1 MKIKDIVVRED
12 GTATFTTK
20 PLPGAQQIIGADG
33 KAIGTADQA
42 TADAMKAA
50 AEKGTLNLGSA
61 DGQPTSE
68 EHDEHH
74 DLVSQGNHDVGGDGT
89 DQFIHDI
96 TIDHDINM
104 DEDTPALTPQQQQ
117 ALAPYLKK
125 DPDGS
130 EYYDYPDTDPKEQ
143 GAIMGTKI
151 TSPEALAQI
160 KSPQGQ
166 ADVIKHLIAATDP
179 ANAPPAVTSTSTPMS
194 DADAAK
200 AMSDVSEGGMPQSV
214 IKSKQ
219 RYANMSDS
227 EFADAHKDK
236 SDDELRAMAWRH
248 GYGKDSNHYVSKRN
262 KGKPIAEAK
271 RADDELLE
279 KMRMIAGLG

>member
-68 EHDEHH
+68 DHDEHN
-74 DLVSQGNHDVGGDGT
+74 DLVSQGNDDVSGDGT
-89 DQFIHDI
+89 DQFISDI
-96 TIDHDINM
+96 TI

-125 DPDGS
+125 DADGS
-130 EYYDYPDTDPKEQ
+130 QYYDYPDTDPKET

-166 ADVIKHLIAATDP
+166 ADVIKHLLASTDP

-200 AMSDVSEGGMPQSV
+200 A
-214 IKSKQ
+214 
-219 RYANMSDS
+219 
-227 EFADAHKDK
+227 FADAEAGQAPATQPPAPTQQPVKPPMPQRENT
-236 SDDELRAMAWRH
+236 SRL
-248 GYGKDSNHYVSKRN
+248 KRD
-262 KGKPIAEAK
+262 
-271 RADDELLE
+271 DDELLE
-279 KMRMIAGLG
+279 KMRMIAGLR

>member
-12 GTATFTTK
+12 GTGTLTTK
-20 PLPGAQQIIGADG
+20 PLPGAQQIIAPDG

-50 AEKGTLNLGSA
+50 AEKGTLTLGG
-61 DGQPTSE
+61 DEQPTSE
-68 EHDEHH
+68 EHDEHD
-74 DLVSQGNHDVGGDGT
+74 DLVSQGNGDVGGDGT

-96 TIDHDINM
+96 SMHGSKDM
-104 DEDTPALTPQQQQ
+104 DEDVQDLTPQQQQ

-130 EYYDYPDTDPKEQ
+130 EYYDYPDTDPKEH

-166 ADVIKHLIAATDP
+166 ADVIKHLLAHTDP
-179 ANAPPAVTSTSTPMS
+179 ANAPPDVNSTSTPMS

-200 AMSDVSEGGMPQSV
+200 AM
-214 IKSKQ
+214 
-219 RYANMSDS
+219 
-227 EFADAHKDK
+227 ADA
-236 SDDELRAMAWRH
+236 EAGQQQAT
-248 GYGKDSNHYVSKRN
+248 
-262 KGKPIAEAK
+262 EAK
-271 RADDELLE
+271 RSDDDLLE
-279 KMRMIAGLG
+279 KMRMIAGLR

>member
-50 AEKGTLNLGSA
+50 AEKGTLNLGST

-68 EHDEHH
+68 EHEEHH

-96 TIDHDINM
+96 TMDSDITM
-104 DEDTPALTPQQQQ
+104 DEDTPTLTPQQQQ

-125 DPDGS
+125 DADGS
-130 EYYDYPDTDPKEQ
+130 QYYDYPDTDPKEH

-200 AMSDVSEGGMPQSV
+200 AMSD
-214 IKSKQ
+214 
-219 RYANMSDS
+219 
-227 EFADAHKDK
+227 
-236 SDDELRAMAWRH
+236 
-248 GYGKDSNHYVSKRN
+248 
-262 KGKPIAEAK
+262 AEATPAPTAPSAPQQTTQRENISRSK

-279 KMRMIAGLG
+279 KMRMIAGLR

>member
-12 GTATFTTK
+12 GTGTLTTK
-20 PLPGAQQIIGADG
+20 PLPGAQQIIGGDG

-50 AEKGTLNLGSA
+50 AEKGTLNLGST
-61 DGQPTSE
+61 DGQQTSE
-68 EHDEHH
+68 DHDEHD

-89 DQFIHDI
+89 DQFINDI
-96 TIDHDINM
+96 TIDEN
-104 DEDTPALTPQQQQ
+104 TPALTPQQQQ

-125 DPDGS
+125 DTDGS
-130 EYYDYPDTDPKEQ
+130 QYYDYPDTDPKET

-166 ADVIKHLIAATDP
+166 ADVIKHLLASTDP
-179 ANAPPAVTSTSTPMS
+179 ANAVPAITSTSTPMS

-200 AMSDVSEGGMPQSV
+200 AM
-214 IKSKQ
+214 
-219 RYANMSDS
+219 
-227 EFADAHKDK
+227 ADAETAPAQQTPQPSAPPQQTAQKENT
-236 SDDELRAMAWRH
+236 SRL
-248 GYGKDSNHYVSKRN
+248 
-262 KGKPIAEAK
+262 K

-279 KMRMIAGLG
+279 KMRMIAGLR

>member
-50 AEKGTLNLGSA
+50 AEKGTLNLGST

-68 EHDEHH
+68 EHDDEHH
-74 DLVSQGNHDVGGDGT
+74 DLASQGNYDVGGDGT

-96 TIDHDINM
+96 TM
-104 DEDTPALTPQQQQ
+104 DEDTPELTPQQQQ
-117 ALAPYLKK
+117 ALAPYMKK
-125 DPDGS
+125 DADGS
-130 EYYDYPDTDPKEQ
+130 QYYDYPDTDPKEH

-179 ANAPPAVTSTSTPMS
+179 ANAPPDVNSTSTPMS

>member
-50 AEKGTLNLGSA
+50 AEKGTLNLGST

-68 EHDEHH
+68 EHDDEHH
-74 DLVSQGNHDVGGDGT
+74 DLVSQGNDDVGGDGT

-96 TIDHDINM
+96 TMDGDINM
-104 DEDTPALTPQQQQ
+104 DEDTPELTPQQQQ

-125 DPDGS
+125 DADGS
-130 EYYDYPDTDPKEQ
+130 QYYDYPDTDPKEH

-179 ANAPPAVTSTSTPMS
+179 ANAPPDVNSTSTPMS

-200 AMSDVSEGGMPQSV
+200 AMSD
-214 IKSKQ
+214 
-219 RYANMSDS
+219 
-227 EFADAHKDK
+227 
-236 SDDELRAMAWRH
+236 
-248 GYGKDSNHYVSKRN
+248 
-262 KGKPIAEAK
+262 AEATPRQQTAQRENISRLK